1 MFRLHIQFISFISIS
16 GERDSIIGIPMG
28 FAERDLDLGALQIQ
42 NGEAQSSNNIDASS
56 TSFALSANQ
65 LKEWASVDNSLRS
78 VKNIFL
84 NIDPLDTSAALAENR
99 PNDIR
104 WLRPTSSFA
113 WRGVRDSGSNDDL
126 KNQYTSTAQFV
137 PLIKSGDPASSY
149 QGFSASI
156 WSNRTSER
164 DSGMFSFKQFCGN
177 DTPNV
182 PKLQI
187 KILTPRGGNGAP
199 LPIHLNAQDYT
210 EFNNGDAAT
219 AGNIDASFGMSS
231 GVCSFA
237 NYNKLTFSTENVFN
251 LTLPNDMGKHSDGT
265 VDAIPA
271 GMWEL
276 QMGPFSGGS
285 MEAKAQFELGSSN
298 PVDSNGDS
306 TLYFPSVMLVVDEN
320 DMVTAARL
328 KWYKHQ
334 QSISNPSQ
342 QEAVEVSDRGIIEKV
357 IQNFGSYMDDY
368 NGYRGLNC
376 PGETVSG
383 NCSQSQR
390 QSNNTG
396 FADWSPVMKTDG
408 SGEVNYWELTKFSQD
423 GVAGN
428 EDLLWKY
435 FVVNNNQNTNFDE
448 YAVMERFVVNYE
460 IGDISYIWAW

>member
-1 MFRLHIQFISFISIS
+1 MFKKLALSFFLFYSSAFLVGCEPKEPESTPKSNTSSQVNETNSNDKSGQIQVDQNRDHRDEFTEDDYNREITQHTSQQAAELENFVISGQLQIGNLGLVGDAVPNKVWGVRIPSASNATPGAPLTKMVDINPDGSFDFAVSEDEKDDWVLALVDTTQTSRLDQFISFISIS

-113 WRGVRDSGSNDDL
+113 WRGIRDSGSNDDL

-164 DSGMFSFKQFCGN
+164 DPEMFSFKQFCGN
-177 DTPNV
+177 DSPNV

-199 LPIHLNAQDYT
+199 LPIHLNAQDYA
-210 EFNNGDAAT
+210 EFTNGDAAT

-237 NYNKLTFSTENVFN
+237 NDNKLTFSTENY
-251 LTLPNDMGKHSDGT
+251 S
-265 VDAIPA
+265 
-271 GMWEL
+271 
-276 QMGPFSGGS
+276 GPRC
-285 MEAKAQFELGSSN
+285 LDSSA
-298 PVDSNGDS
+298 PV
-306 TLYFPSVMLVVDEN
+306 
-320 DMVTAARL
+320 
-328 KWYKHQ
+328 
-334 QSISNPSQ
+334 
-342 QEAVEVSDRGIIEKV
+342 VS
-357 IQNFGSYMDDY
+357 
-368 NGYRGLNC
+368 
-376 PGETVSG
+376 
-383 NCSQSQR
+383 
-390 QSNNTG
+390 
-396 FADWSPVMKTDG
+396 
-408 SGEVNYWELTKFSQD
+408 
-423 GVAGN
+423 
-428 EDLLWKY
+428 
-435 FVVNNNQNTNFDE
+435 
-448 YAVMERFVVNYE
+448 
-460 IGDISYIWAW
+460 